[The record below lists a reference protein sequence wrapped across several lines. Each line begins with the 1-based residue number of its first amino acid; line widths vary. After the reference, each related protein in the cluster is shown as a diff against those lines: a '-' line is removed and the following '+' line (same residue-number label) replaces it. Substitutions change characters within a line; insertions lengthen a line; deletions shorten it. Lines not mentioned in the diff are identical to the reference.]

1 MKKEVDFIAEFE
13 KENSEL
19 KQEETNPSPPTE
31 EEYRKMRLGMKL
43 VDLKKAQYQKTKN
56 EQLWNLWTNTF
67 YQMMCDTA
75 RIQGGRVTLKIDEE
89 NLTGSLI
96 YFGHDILINS
106 YARNQKCFADM
117 MEKAQEV
124 FIDSIDGLLKIT
136 FLFHVYDKT
145 RLCHNKQLINS
156 HFYRG
161 VSELPYKL
169 LFAVIY
175 THLEF
180 RYEVSHTITS
190 HHVHHFHQTRIP
202 DGTLLDYMV
211 QYRKPLFPQ
220 FFLYPKKFLPG
231 NNPHHKEFHL
241 RPYIQNNANQ

>member
-75 RIQGGRVTLKIDEE
+75 RIQGGRVTLKIDEDE
-89 NLTGSLI
+89 LTGSLI
-96 YFGHDILINS
+96 YFGHDILINA

-145 RLCHNKQLINS
+145 KIADYS
-156 HFYRG
+156 D
-161 VSELPYKL
+161 EIKKL
-169 LFAVIY
+169 AAQIY
-175 THLEF
+175 SPQYWKHLN
-180 RYEVSHTITS
+180 
-190 HHVHHFHQTRIP
+190 
-202 DGTLLDYMV
+202 LDDDED
-211 QYRKPLFPQ
+211 F
-220 FFLYPKKFLPG
+220 
-231 NNPHHKEFHL
+231 
-241 RPYIQNNANQ
+241 I